1 MNLRRPIRAAAAA
14 TLVTLLAGIAVPAS
28 ARAAELLVGAASSL
42 MHAMEQI
49 GREFEAANP
58 GTRVRFNF
66 AVSDALLTQIAD
78 GAPIDVF
85 VPDDDEV
92 MDRAAAVTL
101 AGTRRDVAANRLVLI
116 VAPATAA
123 SAPPLASLADLATAR
138 IERVAICSPQNGSLG
153 RYAKG
158 ALERQNLWTTLTP
171 KFVFV
176 ADARD
181 VRDRVVGGEAG
192 AGFVY
197 ATDAALVG
205 DRVKVAFSVPTATPI
220 RYSAAVLRASTEEG
234 AARAFVQY
242 LRSAPAR
249 QVLALFSF
257 VGL

>member
-1 MNLRRPIRAAAAA
+1 MRAVRIAAM
-14 TLVTLLAGIAVPAS
+14 VTLLAGIAAPAS

-58 GTRVRFNF
+58 GARVQFNF

-78 GAPIDVF
+78 GVPIDVF

-92 MDRAAAVTL
+92 MDRAAALTL

-116 VAPATAA
+116 VQPAAAA
-123 SAPPLASLADLATAR
+123 SAPPLGSLADLATAR
-138 IERVAICSPQNGSLG
+138 VERIAICSPQSGSLG
-153 RYAKG
+153 RYAKA
-158 ALERQNLWTTLTP
+158 ALERQNLWTALAP

-205 DRVKVAFSVPTATPI
+205 DRVKVALNVPTVTPI
-220 RYSAAVLRASTEEG
+220 RYSAAVLRTSTQE
-234 AARAFVQY
+234 AVARAFVQY
-242 LRSAPAR
+242 LRSAQAR
-249 QVLALFSF
+249 QVLAYFGF